1 MKLIV
6 DSCTDIP
13 FKDIEKMNAYPIALK
28 VNVDGTEFL
37 DQLEISSKEVSE
49 AVSKGVRPL
58 TSQVNP
64 DRFAE
69 VFREVLKEDTE
80 IIYLGF
86 SSGLSGT
93 YQSSVIARDMVLE
106 EFPDADITVIDSL
119 SASYGYGLL
128 TERAAKYINDGLS
141 KDVVIKNIEQDKK
154 TIRHLFTVNDL
165 DYLAK
170 GGRLSKGQAFLG
182 SLLNIKPLLHVED
195 GKLVPIE
202 KYRGMKRIYK
212 RMTELMNEEGA
223 EVEAVITHSDAMDLA
238 LDLKKQIL
246 KDTKVTDVR
255 IFDIGPTILSHTGNG
270 TVALFYFK
278 RGE

>member
-13 FKDIEKMNAYPIALK
+13 FKNIEKMNAYPIALK
-28 VNVDGTEFL
+28 VNVDGTEYL

-69 VFREVLKEDTE
+69 VFREVLKEDNE

-93 YQSSVIARDMVLE
+93 YQSSVIARDLVLE

-141 KDVVIKNIEQDKK
+141 KDEVVKNIEQDKN

-246 KDTKVTDVR
+246 KDTKVNDVR

>member
-13 FKDIEKMNAYPIALK
+13 FKDIEKMNAYPIPLK
-28 VNVDGTEFL
+28 VNVDGTEYL

-49 AVSKGVRPL
+49 AVSKGIRPL

-69 VFREVLKEDTE
+69 VFREVLKEDKE

-128 TERAAKYINDGLS
+128 AELAAQYINDGLS
-141 KDVVIKNIEQDKK
+141 KEEVLKNIEQDKN

>member
-13 FKDIEKMNAYPIALK
+13 FKNIEKMNAYPIALK
-28 VNVDGTEFL
+28 VNVDGTEYL

-86 SSGLSGT
+86 SSNLSGT

-141 KDVVIKNIEQDKK
+141 KDEVVKNIEQDKN

-238 LDLKKQIL
+238 LGLKKQIL
-246 KDTKVTDVR
+246 KDTQVTDVR

-278 RGE
+278 RGI

>member
-13 FKDIEKMNAYPIALK
+13 FKNIEKMNAYPIALK
-28 VNVDGTEFL
+28 VNVDGTEYL

-69 VFREVLKEDTE
+69 VFREVLKEDNE

-141 KDVVIKNIEQDKK
+141 KEEVLKNIEQDKN

-165 DYLAK
+165 DYLSK

-246 KDTKVTDVR
+246 KDTQVTDVR

>member
-13 FKDIEKMNAYPIALK
+13 FKDIEKMNAYPIPLK
-28 VNVDGTEFL
+28 VNVDGKEYL

-49 AVSKGVRPL
+49 AVSKGIRPL

-69 VFREVLKEDTE
+69 VFREVLKEDKE

-128 TERAAKYINDGLS
+128 AERAAEYINDGLS
-141 KDVVIKNIEQDKK
+141 KEEVLKNIEQDKN

-238 LDLKKQIL
+238 LDLKKIIL

>member
-13 FKDIEKMNAYPIALK
+13 FKNIEKMNAYPIALK
-28 VNVDGTEFL
+28 VNVDGTEYL

-69 VFREVLKEDTE
+69 VFREVLKEDNE

-93 YQSSVIARDMVLE
+93 YQSSVIARDLVLE

-128 TERAAKYINDGLS
+128 AERVAQYINDGLS
-141 KDVVIKNIEQDKK
+141 KEEVLKNIEQDKN

-246 KDTKVTDVR
+246 KDTKVNDVR

>member
-13 FKDIEKMNAYPIALK
+13 FKNIEKMNAYPIALK
-28 VNVDGTEFL
+28 VNVDGTEYL

-69 VFREVLKEDTE
+69 VFREVLNEDNE

-128 TERAAKYINDGLS
+128 AERVAKYINDGLS
-141 KDVVIKNIEQDKK
+141 KEEVLKNIEQDKN

-246 KDTKVTDVR
+246 KDTKVNDVR

>member
-13 FKDIEKMNAYPIALK
+13 FKNIEKMNAYPIALK
-28 VNVDGTEFL
+28 VNVDGTEYL

-86 SSGLSGT
+86 SSNLSGT

-141 KDVVIKNIEQDKK
+141 KDEVVKNIEQDKN

-246 KDTKVTDVR
+246 KDTQVTDVR

-278 RGE
+278 RGI

>member
-13 FKDIEKMNAYPIALK
+13 FKNIEKMNAYPIALK
-28 VNVDGTEFL
+28 VNVDGTEYL

-86 SSGLSGT
+86 SSNLSGT

-106 EFPDADITVIDSL
+106 EFPDADITVIDLL

-141 KDVVIKNIEQDKK
+141 KDEVVKNIEQDKN

-246 KDTKVTDVR
+246 KDTKVNDVR

>member
-13 FKDIEKMNAYPIALK
+13 FKNIEKMNAYPIALK
-28 VNVDGTEFL
+28 VNVDGTEYL

-69 VFREVLKEDTE
+69 VFREVLKEDNE

-141 KDVVIKNIEQDKK
+141 KDEVVRGIEQDKN

-246 KDTKVTDVR
+246 KDTKVNDVR

>member
-13 FKDIEKMNAYPIALK
+13 FKDIEKMNAYPIPLK
-28 VNVDGTEFL
+28 VNVDGTEYL

-49 AVSKGVRPL
+49 AVSKGIRPL

-69 VFREVLKEDTE
+69 VFREVLKEDKE

-128 TERAAKYINDGLS
+128 AERAAQYINDGLS
-141 KDVVIKNIEQDKK
+141 KEEVLKNIEQDKN

>member
-13 FKDIEKMNAYPIALK
+13 FKNIEKMDAYPIALK
-28 VNVDGTEFL
+28 VNVDGTEYL

-69 VFREVLKEDTE
+69 VFREVLKEDNE

-93 YQSSVIARDMVLE
+93 YQSSVIARDLVLE

-141 KDVVIKNIEQDKK
+141 KDEVVKNIEQDKN

-246 KDTKVTDVR
+246 KDTKVNDVR

>member
-13 FKDIEKMNAYPIALK
+13 FKDIEKMNAYPIPLK
-28 VNVDGTEFL
+28 VNVDGKEYL

-49 AVSKGVRPL
+49 AVSKGIRPL

-69 VFREVLKEDTE
+69 VFREVLKEDKE

-128 TERAAKYINDGLS
+128 AERAAQYINDGLS
-141 KDVVIKNIEQDKK
+141 KEEVLKNIEQDKN

-238 LDLKKQIL
+238 LDLKKIIL

>member
-13 FKDIEKMNAYPIALK
+13 FKDIEKMNAYPIPLK
-28 VNVDGTEFL
+28 VNVDGTEYL

-49 AVSKGVRPL
+49 AVSKGIRPL

-69 VFREVLKEDTE
+69 VFHEVLKEDKE

-128 TERAAKYINDGLS
+128 AERAAQYINDGLS
-141 KDVVIKNIEQDKK
+141 KEEVLKNIEQDKN

>member
-141 KDVVIKNIEQDKK
+141 KDEVIKNIEQDKK

>member
-13 FKDIEKMNAYPIALK
+13 FKNIEKMNAYPIALK
-28 VNVDGTEFL
+28 VNVDGTEYL

-69 VFREVLKEDTE
+69 VFREVLKEDNE

-141 KDVVIKNIEQDKK
+141 KDEVVKNIEQDKN

-223 EVEAVITHSDAMDLA
+223 EVEAVITHSDAMYLA

-246 KDTKVTDVR
+246 KDTKVNDVR

>member
-13 FKDIEKMNAYPIALK
+13 FKNIEKMNAYPIALK
-28 VNVDGTEFL
+28 VNVDGTEYL

-69 VFREVLKEDTE
+69 VFREVLKEDNE

-141 KDVVIKNIEQDKK
+141 KDEVVKNIEQDKN

-246 KDTKVTDVR
+246 KDTKVNDVR

>member
-13 FKDIEKMNAYPIALK
+13 FKNIEKMDAYPIALK
-28 VNVDGTEFL
+28 VNVDGTEYL

-69 VFREVLKEDTE
+69 VFREVLKEDNE

-141 KDVVIKNIEQDKK
+141 KDEVVKNIEQDKN

-246 KDTKVTDVR
+246 KDTKVNDVR